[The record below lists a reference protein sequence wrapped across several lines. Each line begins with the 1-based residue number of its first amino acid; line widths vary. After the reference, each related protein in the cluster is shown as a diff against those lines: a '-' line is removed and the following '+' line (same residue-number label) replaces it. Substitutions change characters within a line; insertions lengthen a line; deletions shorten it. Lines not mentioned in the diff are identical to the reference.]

1 MFFTPHTVNNGKQ
14 ILLAGGAR
22 SVPAWPEHDDFPNGN
37 SKGADKVLS
46 DVFMF
51 DVETSVWTKVS
62 ATPVGYYSSACA
74 ISGDSLILYGGF
86 KESYRHGNV
95 KNDNVPSIYDIKK
108 NRWVSTYIPQ

>member
-1 MFFTPHTVNNGKQ
+1 M
-14 ILLAGGAR
+14 LAGGAR
-22 SVPAWPEHDDFPNGN
+22 SDHLETPVWPEYDDFTHDDN
-37 SKGADKVLS
+37 KVLS